1 MTVANIGGS
10 LSCLKNI
17 KLAFSNLGY
26 ILQSGQPNMIQEL
39 ANTYNVCSTNTSSI
53 TDPMNQKMFLESFWG
68 LFPLQ
73 SNDPS
78 CEGEYC
84 NYEKI
89 CELFEKPV
97 NPDKSLLALYKALTA
112 GSNECL
118 DISWNEMIESMKSP
132 DNSDRSWFYQTCKE
146 FGFYQT
152 CDPGTFCPFTT
163 SPHVSTVESYLE
175 ICEEVSCRQR
185 RREVLRSLL
194 LVWFGWGAPTLR
206 LTLSLSS
213 PPLSLPTRPLASTG
227 PRSRPTWRPP
237 TPSTAAGTT
246 MPPTSSS

>member
-1 MTVANIGGS
+1 
-10 LSCLKNI
+10 
-17 KLAFSNLGY
+17 
-26 ILQSGQPNMIQEL
+26 
-39 ANTYNVCSTNTSSI
+39 
-53 TDPMNQKMFLESFWG
+53 
-68 LFPLQ
+68 
-73 SNDPS
+73 
-78 CEGEYC
+78 
-84 NYEKI
+84 
-89 CELFEKPV
+89 
-97 NPDKSLLALYKALTA
+97 
-112 GSNECL
+112 
-118 DISWNEMIESMKSP
+118 MKSP

-237 TPSTAAGTT
+237 TPSTAA
-246 MPPTSSS
+246 